1 LDILYKKKRNDLKK
15 IFFGLIA
22 CGLFSTFESFSKD
35 YDSGNVAILNN
46 QRNLTEI
53 LNQYEAIVEEA
64 KDNVRKFE
72 KEAEEDRDFSYLL
85 KESDRLRKDIE
96 RRIDILKN
104 LKNNAEKLNIQKKI
118 SNLKDLRI
126 DDLKINLSDL
136 EKRLQNEQQN
146 AYQPNQKNKK
156 DQKIKESL
164 TLNWKEIHSF
174 QKDLKAFFIVLQKR
188 EAKLNTI
195 LRLGHKLF
203 DDTKKRNLF
212 ISEQDSPDEAKRL
225 SYLIYQSRYPEAL
238 RVWNNDVKNIRGEKG
253 FEPIQNMK
261 DENKNKLNKFL
272 KKIQY
277 LHQDVLNLTK
287 LNPKK
292 KK

>member
-1 LDILYKKKRNDLKK
+1 MKK
-15 IFFGLIA
+15 IIFGLIL
-22 CGLFSTFESFSKD
+22 CGLFSIFESSSKD
-35 YDSGNVAILNN
+35 YDSKDFAILNN
-46 QRNLTEI
+46 QQNLTEI
-53 LNQYEAIVEEA
+53 LNQFGAIVEEA

-85 KESDRLRKDIE
+85 EESGKLEKDIE

-104 LKNNAEKLNIQKKI
+104 LKDNLENLNIQKKI
-118 SNLKDLRI
+118 NNLKDLSI
-126 DDLKINLSDL
+126 NALKINLSDF
-136 EKRLQNEQQN
+136 EKKLQNEQQN
-146 AYQPNQKNKK
+146 LSPADQENKQNQKIN
-156 DQKIKESL
+156 ESI

-174 QKDLKAFFIVLQKR
+174 QKDLSAFFIVLQKK

-225 SYLIYQSRYPEAL
+225 AYLIYQSRYPEAL
-238 RVWNNDVKNIRGEKG
+238 RVWNDDVKDIRGEKG
-253 FEPIQNMK
+253 FESVQNMK
-261 DENKNKLNKFL
+261 KENQNKLNNL
-272 KKIQY
+272 MKKIQY
-277 LHQDVLNLTK
+277 LYQGVSNLTK
-287 LNPKK
+287 LNSKK